1 MITQCDRCSSLV
13 NGHTMSM
20 FNVDMICMDCAKKE
34 RAHHK
39 YEEARREEAEE
50 VRRGNYNFRGIGK
63 PQDL

>member
-1 MITQCDRCSSLV
+1 MKCQRCYEETRV
-13 NGHTMSM
+13 HTMSM

-34 RAHHK
+34 RAHYK

>member
-1 MITQCDRCSSLV
+1 MKCQRCYEQTLV
-13 NGHTMSM
+13 HTMSM

-34 RAHHK
+34 RAHYK